1 MLQPLGQANV
11 DLFPVSARV
20 ASFTNLAT
28 LFAAARR
35 GVDDA
40 VQAGAAKPQVMIHID
55 NGWNLTLQQAWF
67 GALTATGQ
75 VREAD
80 WDVIGLSFYP
90 YYGTAATLANLR
102 QSLNALAAQYRK
114 PLHVVETDWPVVCD
128 SAQKLSE
135 LGIPVSVQGQI
146 EWVHDIIEVVKAV
159 PGGLGQGFS
168 YWEPAWL
175 NLTSLGSMCQDT
187 ILFDTDWSY
196 WPKIEAYSR
205 PSVNMLLGV

>member
-1 MLQPLGQANV
+1 MLQPLGNANV
-11 DLFPVSARV
+11 DLFPISARV
-20 ASFTNLAT
+20 ANFTNLAT

-40 VQAGAAKPQVMIHID
+40 VQAGAAKPQVMIHVD

-114 PLHVVETDWPVVCD
+114 PLHVVETDWPAVCN
-128 SAQKLSE
+128 SAQQLSE
-135 LGIPVSVQGQI
+135 LGIPVSVQGQT

-175 NLTSLGSMCQDT
+175 NLTSLGSACQDT

-196 WPKIEAYSR
+196 WPNMEAYSR